1 MAGRGFSIHVM
12 TSDFCPPYSN
22 FSMESSPVS
31 LRRIESERKKNVCL
45 VDSLRS
51 LGVPVPYSG
60 DGPFYALAD
69 GNIFLSPYGN
79 LSSAL

>member
-1 MAGRGFSIHVM
+1 M
-12 TSDFCPPYSN
+12 
-22 FSMESSPVS
+22 S